1 MDPQLQQ
8 QLQPGTLVEHNAL
21 TLLLQHPSVLQD
33 LQLMCSLLCVC
44 KGMRIS
50 VAQQCRQQLAP
61 ECTVTQALPK
71 VANFAAWL
79 RRWAGLA
86 KTLELN
92 WDRMALPDVEGLLS
106 EALTAAA
113 VPDAAADVAC
123 AGGRN
128 GLDTCTGPLRVQS
141 LKANVAGPLL
151 LGQLPASTLTC
162 LELGHVNDYPCEWLL
177 MNQSAWLA
185 LKPVAALQGT
195 AVLLLCVHSKSPVL
209 LLLLLQAMRQLPQ
222 HWPV

>member
-1 MDPQLQQ
+1 MDPQHSSAQ
-8 QLQPGTLVEHNAL
+8 QPGTLVDHDAL
-21 TLLLQHPSVLQD
+21 ALLLQHPSVVQD
-33 LQLMCSLLCVC
+33 LQLVCSLLCVS

-50 VAQQCRQQLAP
+50 IAQQCRQQLTP
-61 ECTVTQALPK
+61 ECTVTQALPQ
-71 VANFAAWL
+71 VSAFAAWL

-92 WDRMALPDVEGLLS
+92 WDRMPLPDVEGLLS

-128 GLDTCTGPLRVQS
+128 GLDTCTGPLRVVS

-162 LELGHVNDYPCEWLL
+162 LELGHVNDYPCELQLL
-177 MNQSAWLA
+177 TVSLAILNLCPDQSR
-185 LKPVAALQGT
+185 QG
-195 AVLLLCVHSKSPVL
+195 
-209 LLLLLQAMRQLPQ
+209 
-222 HWPV
+222 

>member
-8 QLQPGTLVEHNAL
+8 QQPVSLVEHDAL
-21 TLLLQHPSVLQD
+21 ALLLQHPSVVQD

-50 VAQQCRQQLAP
+50 IAQQCRQQLAP
-61 ECTVTQALPK
+61 ECTVTQALNS
-71 VANFAAWL
+71 VADFAAWL

-113 VPDAAADVAC
+113 DVAC
-123 AGGRN
+123 AGLHN
-128 GLDTCTGPLRVQS
+128 ELDTCTGPLKVQS

-162 LELGHVNDYPCEWLL
+162 LELGHVNDYPCELL
-177 MNQSAWLA
+177 MESA
-185 LKPVAALQGT
+185 
-195 AVLLLCVHSKSPVL
+195 
-209 LLLLLQAMRQLPQ
+209 
-222 HWPV
+222 